1 MGNQVLPT
9 RFAEFSKPK
18 ILRSAEQ
25 VLSRDV
31 REQAEDKRRDR
42 RDILISILIVVFFL
56 AAGIAFSIL
65 HFPDTHNPSPAPA
78 SKSLSF

>member
-9 RFAEFSKPK
+9 RFAEFSKP
-18 ILRSAEQ
+18 RSAEQ

-56 AAGIAFSIL
+56 TAGTAFSIL
-65 HFPDTHNPSPAPA
+65 HFPDSSSPTPA
-78 SKSLSF
+78 SKSFSF

>member
-1 MGNQVLPT
+1 MGYQVLPN

-56 AAGIAFSIL
+56 TAGIAFSIL
-65 HFPDTHNPSPAPA
+65 HFPDSSSPTPA
-78 SKSLSF
+78 SKSFSF